1 MLLLK
6 ILFAF
11 LTVGSVGLA
20 DYTGYNAWFALTG
33 IAGIQWAKMEIFEIA
48 YGATAAA
55 IKDYE
60 TTGAEIEDAIEAV
73 GAWVLFLPPYS
84 PDLNPIENCWSKVK
98 AILRALKPRS
108 FDALQTALV
117 EAFAAITTQ
126 DIRGWFGHC
135 GYRGAR
141 T

>member
-60 TTGAEIEDAIEAV
+60 TTGAEIEDAIE
-73 GAWVLFLPPYS
+73 GKL
-84 PDLNPIENCWSKVK
+84 DK
-98 AILRALKPRS
+98 AEESTILDSEVFRRRLS
-108 FDALQTALV
+108 GDEDYQS
-117 EAFAAITTQ
+117 
-126 DIRGWFGHC
+126 
-135 GYRGAR
+135 
-141 T
+141 